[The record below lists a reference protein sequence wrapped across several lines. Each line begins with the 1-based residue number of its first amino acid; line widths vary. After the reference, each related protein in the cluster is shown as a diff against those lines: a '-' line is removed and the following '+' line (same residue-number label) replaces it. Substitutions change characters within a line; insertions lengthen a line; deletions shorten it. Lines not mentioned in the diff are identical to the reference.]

1 MTPSQNEFPS
11 PDKITLGRSQAPSKH
26 SATTHVDTRY
36 ATEEKLPTVPTS
48 AIRHTT
54 PTRPDNET
62 EPTQTIQLMIL
73 QTMQQIQQQ
82 SQQHTQTMQQMF
94 QQREEMHRTIMQQMQ
109 QMTQQ
114 MQQMT
119 QQTMPQVMQQRM
131 QQPMPQVPAPA
142 QTQHQPRYAV
152 GMSETSSPPTQHARP
167 GQMQTTTAAERRQ
180 HIPKPQYDCRS
191 QIPVAPGD
199 CQRPLPLQSPPDP
212 DSQQARL
219 APGMYV
225 QRSRASQVSHTRH
238 QREQPRLSLRTEAP
252 MDCKQPLSTSIES
265 QIPWTYQKETLF
277 VPREQSTSA
286 LPIESKM
293 LPPYL
298 KQALSVPS
306 TTPHSR
312 HVHKQPPPCDRL
324 QKQLQPVPQKQHLP
338 TQPPQEQSLPIRQFD
353 QACPPHAQRP
363 AAFPLNA
370 ETSDDAVQEDVNGI
384 PDRSSDD
391 SGEDCFADALN
402 GNESLVTTHQESS
415 EDSEEEEEDHTS
427 SMRRTTVYLF
437 DESPPTNPADND
449 EFPTRPDEDSD
460 IFQEGSLNEN
470 SVVSTKDL
478 VVEGHAEN
486 EDLAASHED
495 ARPED
500 AHIEEVV
507 GPLGSN

>member
-11 PDKITLGRSQAPSKH
+11 PDKITLGRPQAPSKH
-26 SATTHVDTRY
+26 SATTHVETRY
-36 ATEEKLPTVPTS
+36 ATPTVPTS
-48 AIRHTT
+48 PIRHTT
-54 PTRPDNET
+54 PTHPDNET
-62 EPTQTIQLMIL
+62 EPTQTMQLMIL

-82 SQQHTQTMQQMF
+82 SQRMKQQSQRMK
-94 QQREEMHRTIMQQMQ
+94 QQSQRMKETHQTIMQQMQ

-119 QQTMPQVMQQRM
+119 QQTMPQV
-131 QQPMPQVPAPA
+131 PAPA
-142 QTQHQPRYAV
+142 QTQHQHRYDV
-152 GMSETSSPPTQHARP
+152 GMSEPSSPPTQPARS

-265 QIPWTYQKETLF
+265 QIPWTHQKETLF
-277 VPREQSTSA
+277 VPHEQSTLI
-286 LPIESKM
+286 LPIESKI

-298 KQALSVPS
+298 KQALPVPS

-370 ETSDDAVQEDVNGI
+370 ETSDDAVQEDINGI

-391 SGEDCFADALN
+391 SGEECFADASN

-415 EDSEEEEEDHTS
+415 EDSEEEEEDHTT
-427 SMRRTTVYLF
+427 SMRRTDVYLF
-437 DESPPTNPADND
+437 DESPSTNPADND
-449 EFPTRPDEDSD
+449 EFPTRPGENSD
-460 IFQEGSLNEN
+460 IFQEGSLKEN

-478 VVEGHAEN
+478 VVGGHAEN

-500 AHIEEVV
+500 THIEKV
-507 GPLGSN
+507 LQSFRWLRCCR

>member
-11 PDKITLGRSQAPSKH
+11 PDKMTLGRPQAPSKH
-26 SATTHVDTRY
+26 SATTHVETRY
-36 ATEEKLPTVPTS
+36 ATPTVPTS
-48 AIRHTT
+48 PIRHTT
-54 PTRPDNET
+54 PTHPDNET
-62 EPTQTIQLMIL
+62 EPTQTMQLMIL

-82 SQQHTQTMQQMF
+82 SQRMKQQS
-94 QQREEMHRTIMQQMQ
+94 QRMKETHQTIM
-109 QMTQQ
+109 QQ

-119 QQTMPQVMQQRM
+119 QQTMPQV
-131 QQPMPQVPAPA
+131 PAPA
-142 QTQHQPRYAV
+142 QTQHQHRYDV
-152 GMSETSSPPTQHARP
+152 GMSEPSSPPTQPARS

-252 MDCKQPLSTSIES
+252 MDCKQPLSPSIES
-265 QIPWTYQKETLF
+265 QIPWTHQKETLF
-277 VPREQSTSA
+277 VPHEQSTLI
-286 LPIESKM
+286 LPIESKI

-298 KQALSVPS
+298 KQALPVPS

-312 HVHKQPPPCDRL
+312 HVHKQPPLCDRL

-353 QACPPHAQRP
+353 QACPPHAQKP

-370 ETSDDAVQEDVNGI
+370 ETSDDAVQEDINGI

-391 SGEDCFADALN
+391 SGEECFADALN
-402 GNESLVTTHQESS
+402 GNESLVTTHQGSS
-415 EDSEEEEEDHTS
+415 EDSEEEEEEDHTS
-427 SMRRTTVYLF
+427 SMRRTAVYLF
-437 DESPPTNPADND
+437 DESPPTNPADN
-449 EFPTRPDEDSD
+449 T
-460 IFQEGSLNEN
+460 
-470 SVVSTKDL
+470 
-478 VVEGHAEN
+478 
-486 EDLAASHED
+486 
-495 ARPED
+495 
-500 AHIEEVV
+500 
-507 GPLGSN
+507 

>member
-62 EPTQTIQLMIL
+62 EPTQTMQLMIL

-82 SQQHTQTMQQMF
+82 SQRMKQQSQRMKETHQTIMQQM
-94 QQREEMHRTIMQQMQ
+94 QQMTQQMQ

-119 QQTMPQVMQQRM
+119 QQTMPQV
-131 QQPMPQVPAPA
+131 PAPA
-142 QTQHQPRYAV
+142 QTQHQHRYDV
-152 GMSETSSPPTQHARP
+152 GMSEPSSP

-199 CQRPLPLQSPPDP
+199 CQRPLPLQPPPDP

-286 LPIESKM
+286 LPIESKI

-298 KQALSVPS
+298 KQALPVPS
-306 TTPHSR
+306 TMPHSR

-338 TQPPQEQSLPIRQFD
+338 TQPPQEQFLP
-353 QACPPHAQRP
+353 
-363 AAFPLNA
+363 
-370 ETSDDAVQEDVNGI
+370 T
-384 PDRSSDD
+384 
-391 SGEDCFADALN
+391 
-402 GNESLVTTHQESS
+402 
-415 EDSEEEEEDHTS
+415 
-427 SMRRTTVYLF
+427 
-437 DESPPTNPADND
+437 
-449 EFPTRPDEDSD
+449 
-460 IFQEGSLNEN
+460 
-470 SVVSTKDL
+470 
-478 VVEGHAEN
+478 
-486 EDLAASHED
+486 
-495 ARPED
+495 
-500 AHIEEVV
+500 
-507 GPLGSN
+507 